1 MHKDSNKQSQIG
13 SLQLKWKQMIG
24 SVELQAKEK
33 DDNVKARQIEQR
45 NRKLVNMFLGKEC
58 VN

>member
-1 MHKDSNKQSQIG
+1 
-13 SLQLKWKQMIG
+13 MIG

-58 VN
+58 VNECWHRIIGRV